1 MVGHYGCLIL
11 EPKSVPPPKR
21 TGWIGRGK
29 CHMEKATTD
38 LKRNGKDLSG
48 RVHLLPCCVK
58 HERSNGMER
67 KSFEKHKR
75 TSVFDVPVITC
86 KLTHK
91 AFVERNYK
99 ELKTLNPKLPILIRE
114 CSGVEPQ
121 LWARYDL
128 GVEKG
133 IKLEGLSEA
142 QIFKALEDLVNI

>member
-1 MVGHYGCLIL
+1 I
-11 EPKSVPPPKR
+11 
-21 TGWIGRGK
+21 
-29 CHMEKATTD
+29 
-38 LKRNGKDLSG
+38 
-48 RVHLLPCCVK
+48 
-58 HERSNGMER
+58 ER

-75 TSVFDVPVITC
+75 TLVLDVPVITC
-86 KLTHK
+86 KLTH

-121 LWARYDL
+121 LWSRYDL

-133 IKLEGLSEA
+133 IKLEGLLEA